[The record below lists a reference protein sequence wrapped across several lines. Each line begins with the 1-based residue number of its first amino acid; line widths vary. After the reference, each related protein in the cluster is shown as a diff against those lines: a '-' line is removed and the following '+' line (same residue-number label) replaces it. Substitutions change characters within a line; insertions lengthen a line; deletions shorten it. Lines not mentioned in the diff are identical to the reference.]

1 MLFQSRE
8 LEKMMHM
15 AIINN
20 RVSFVRLLLENGIN
34 LGDFLTAK
42 RLFKLYNDVS
52 LILLFVTYLRWYFSI
67 HIGAVPKP
75 AFNLCCFFVVSNSHS
90 CTIYIFIR
98 YSSKVTFF
106 DPQLFLAIT
115 LEFHQDILRQKT
127 KWRCSLVPYSIDFLT
142 IGSAVVAQ

>member
-52 LILLFVTYLRWYFSI
+52 LILLFVTYLR
-67 HIGAVPKP
+67 
-75 AFNLCCFFVVSNSHS
+75 
-90 CTIYIFIR
+90 
-98 YSSKVTFF
+98 
-106 DPQLFLAIT
+106 
-115 LEFHQDILRQKT
+115 
-127 KWRCSLVPYSIDFLT
+127 
-142 IGSAVVAQ
+142 